1 MTKIIIASF
10 TFCILLTN
18 AFAQNTTSRTGL
30 FRPQNIVETI
40 GEKYILLP
48 VDSNKTNFGMY
59 LHVWTT
65 PSTDNLV
72 PANEGGKTILTLKAI
87 TPDYHATL
95 ADSLNVVYNQYFKK
109 GEDDALLFFTPLA
122 DYKKAREFINTFLWL
137 KSNKKRVKV
146 IDIQLTPDH
155 NTPFLF
161 TYQCADGIKDSV
173 KVVLSGTNSTIKDKG
188 VLFDNLFNIAKP

>member
-10 TFCILLTN
+10 AFCFLLTN
-18 AFAQNTTSRTGL
+18 AFAQNTTSGTGL
-30 FRPQNIVETI
+30 FYPQNIVKTI

-48 VDSNKTNFGMY
+48 VDSNKTNFGKY

-109 GEDDALLFFTPLA
+109 GEDDALLFF
-122 DYKKAREFINTFLWL
+122 RLWPTIQ
-137 KSNKKRVKV
+137 KRGSLL
-146 IDIQLTPDH
+146 I
-155 NTPFLF
+155 PF
-161 TYQCADGIKDSV
+161 CG
-173 KVVLSGTNSTIKDKG
+173 
-188 VLFDNLFNIAKP
+188 